1 MVQTVLAILQVYI
14 LKNVHWANKDKPFV
28 IAGVPNHFV
37 EDVTFDNCYL
47 AGKPI
52 TGFKDADF
60 QMEFSK
66 DIKFIAPETQ
76 RKSSKK

>member
-1 MVQTVLAILQVYI
+1 
-14 LKNVHWANKDKPFV
+14 
-28 IAGVPNHFV
+28 VPNHFV

-60 QMEFSK
+60 QTEFAK
-66 DIKFIAPETQ
+66 DIKFIAPNTQ
-76 RKSSKK
+76 SQSSNNKCKKHTSLKKEL